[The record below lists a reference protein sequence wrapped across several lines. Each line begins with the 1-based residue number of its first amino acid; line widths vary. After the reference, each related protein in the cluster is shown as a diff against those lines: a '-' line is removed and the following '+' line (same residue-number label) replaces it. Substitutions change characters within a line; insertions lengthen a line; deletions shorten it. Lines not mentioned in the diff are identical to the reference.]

1 MRELMRTNDT
11 VVVGLARS
19 LLEAEGLLVMVADDN
34 MSVLEGSIGVF
45 PRRLLVVSSE
55 LEQTRALLS
64 EAGLGEWLMTT

>member
-1 MRELMRTNDT
+1 MQELMRTNDT

-34 MSVLEGSIGVF
+34 MSVLEGSIGMF

-55 LEQTRALLS
+55 LEQARALLS
-64 EAGLGEWLMTT
+64 DAGLGEWLMTT

>member
-19 LLEAEGLLVMVADDN
+19 LLEEEGLLVMVADDN
-34 MSVLEGSIGVF
+34 MSVLEGSIGMF

-55 LEQTRALLS
+55 LEQARALLS
-64 EAGLGEWLMTT
+64 EAGLGAWLMTT

>member
-1 MRELMRTNDT
+1 MREVMRTNDT

-34 MSVLEGSIGVF
+34 MSVLEGSIGMF

-55 LEQTRALLS
+55 FDEARNVLMD
-64 EAGLGEWLMTT
+64 AGLGDWLITT

>member
-1 MRELMRTNDT
+1 MRTNDT

-34 MSVLEGSIGVF
+34 MSVLEGSIGMF

-55 LEQTRALLS
+55 LEQARALLS
-64 EAGLGEWLMTT
+64 DAGLGEWLMTT